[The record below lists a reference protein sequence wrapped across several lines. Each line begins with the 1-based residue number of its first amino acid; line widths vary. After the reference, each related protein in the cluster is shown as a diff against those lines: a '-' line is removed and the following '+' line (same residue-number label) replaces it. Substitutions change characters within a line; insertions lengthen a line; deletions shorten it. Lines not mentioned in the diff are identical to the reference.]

1 MISME
6 KISLRVMLNMDVK
19 EESLKLH
26 KTHKGKISIN
36 PKIPLK
42 TKEDLALAY
51 SPGVAEPCKVIH
63 LDQEKVYTYTA
74 KQNMVAVITDGS
86 AVLGLGNIGPYAALP
101 VMEGKAALFKA
112 FADVDAFPICLNTQN
127 PDEIIRI
134 CETLEP
140 SFGGINLE
148 DIAAPN
154 CIYIQE
160 ELDKRLN
167 IPVFHDDQDGTAI
180 VVLAALIN
188 SLKLVNKDKA
198 SISIVISGMGAAGSA
213 IAKLLT
219 EYGVKTIY
227 GFDKSGPLCKTNYNS
242 YNPLIK
248 HLFNQDILKDTN
260 SSSLDELVKNI
271 DVFIG
276 VSAGDILNPKAISTM
291 SNNPIVF
298 ALANPTPEIDPI
310 LAKQAGAFIVG
321 TGRSDYPNQ
330 INNVLVFPGLFKA
343 LLHYRYKSVTNTM
356 KIKTALAISSVIKEE
371 LLTKDY
377 IIPSP
382 FDEAVPNAIMN
393 VLKNN

>member
-1 MISME
+1 MFMAKTSSRE
-6 KISLRVMLNMDVK
+6 MLKVDIK
-19 EESLKLH
+19 KESLALH
-26 KTHKGKISIN
+26 KNYKGKISVV
-36 PKIPLK
+36 PTVPLK
-42 TKEDLALAY
+42 TSQDLSLAY
-51 SPGVAEPCKVIH
+51 SPGVAEPCKAIH
-63 LDQEKVYTYTA
+63 QNQEMVYTYTT

-112 FADVDAFPICLNTQN
+112 FADVDAFPICLNTQDK
-127 PDEIIRI
+127 DEIIRI

-154 CIYIQE
+154 CVYIQE
-160 ELDKRLN
+160 ALDKRLN

-188 SLKLVNKDKA
+188 SLKLTKKPLEGIQV
-198 SISIVISGMGAAGSA
+198 VLSGMGAAGSA

-219 EYGVKTIY
+219 YYGIKTIY
-227 GFDKSGPLCKTNYNS
+227 GYDQSGPLTSKKISS
-242 YNPLIK
+242 YNPLIQS
-248 HLFNQDILKDTN
+248 LFNANILKDKPAQTLEN
-260 SSSLDELVKNI
+260 LVEKT

-276 VSAGDILNPKAISTM
+276 VSAGDILNPKAISRM
-291 SNNPIVF
+291 NANPVVF
-298 ALANPTPEIDPI
+298 ALANPTPEVNPID
-310 LAKQAGAFIVG
+310 AKKAGAYIVG

-343 LLHYRYKSVTNTM
+343 LLTYRYKSVTNTM
-356 KIKTALAISSVIKEE
+356 KIQAALAISNVITDD
-371 LLTKDY
+371 LLNPEY

-382 FDEAVPNAIMN
+382 FNKAVPNAILN
-393 VLKNN
+393 ALKNN